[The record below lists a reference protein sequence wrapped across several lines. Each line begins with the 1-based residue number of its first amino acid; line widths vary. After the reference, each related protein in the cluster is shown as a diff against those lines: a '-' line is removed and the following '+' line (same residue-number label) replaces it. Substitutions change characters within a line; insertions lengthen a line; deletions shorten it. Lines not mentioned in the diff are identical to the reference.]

1 MRERMTKPDS
11 RLPIKNKLFGDS
23 EDMIQIRKE
32 PVELESIRIPVRKQ
46 AHLNDDAYKRRKLTG
61 SKPVEIHQQK
71 SHCSNHSPIQQHVPW
86 MIHSLKQE

>member
-1 MRERMTKPDS
+1 MTEPDS

-46 AHLNDDAYKRRKLTG
+46 AHLNDDAYKRRKLTDV
-61 SKPVEIHQQK
+61 SYTHLRFA
-71 SHCSNHSPIQQHVPW
+71 S
-86 MIHSLKQE
+86 

>member
-1 MRERMTKPDS
+1 MTEPDS

-23 EDMIQIRKE
+23 ENMIQIRKE

-61 SKPVEIHQQK
+61 SKDDPFAETGIESKWRSTDYK
-71 SHCSNHSPIQQHVPW
+71 S
-86 MIHSLKQE
+86 M